1 MTVWRRNGKAMNDR
15 ISGLLGIARRSGHLQ
30 CGFDAT
36 VDAVT
41 AGQAKLVLCAADISP
56 KTDKEWRYA
65 VRRTPVRAL
74 TLPLTKEQLGHA
86 LGLHRP
92 VGLAVTDDDG
102 FAARLTALTTEQPEE
117 ETTYD
122 D

>member
-1 MTVWRRNGKAMNDR
+1 MTGSRGFWALPAAPA
-15 ISGLLGIARRSGHLQ
+15 ICSA
-30 CGFDAT
+30 GFDAT

-86 LGLHRP
+86 LVPAPPRR
-92 VGLAVTDDDG
+92 AC
-102 FAARLTALTTEQPEE
+102 R
-117 ETTYD
+117 YR
-122 D
+122 